1 MIPSAKHCNN
11 LPKNTSTKASTM
23 IRIGAIWLILFTL
36 PLFGQSQD
44 SLKLLSWNI
53 QMLPRGL
60 AKGKAKRAKAIVE
73 ELKRNN
79 YDVVVFQELFYARS
93 RKILSRGL
101 KEAFPHQTPVLNKK
115 TFSLKLNGGVMLFS
129 KYPITDIKQICYTR
143 KSGPD
148 RLSRKGALLAEL
160 ALKEKTIQVVGTHLQ
175 AFGKKEIMY
184 AQYNQLLDE
193 LLNPNERT
201 GVPQIIC
208 GDFNTLKKIPEILPT
223 DLPANFEERIAS
235 YEVMIKTLQAKDGDI
250 HGEQQF
256 TMDRPYNDLCTSRK
270 QYRLLLDYFLIRGN
284 ESQAYIHQR
293 KIIVSKYAWHKNHRD
308 LSDHYGLMAVVK
320 EID

>member
-1 MIPSAKHCNN
+1 
-11 LPKNTSTKASTM
+11 M
-23 IRIGAIWLILFTL
+23 IRIGAIGLILFIL
-36 PLFGQSQD
+36 PFSSQSQD

-60 AKGKAKRAKAIVE
+60 GKGKAKRAKAIVE
-73 ELKRNN
+73 ELKKNK

-101 KEAFPHQTPVLNKK
+101 KETFPHQTAVLNKK
-115 TFSLKLNGGVMLFS
+115 TLSLKLNGGVMAFS
-129 KYPITDIKQICYTR
+129 KYPITSVKQICYAS

-160 ALKEKTIQVVGTHLQ
+160 VIKEKPVQVVGTHLQ

-184 AQYNQLLDE
+184 AQYKQLFDE
-193 LLNPNERT
+193 LLKPNERP

-208 GDFNTLKKIPEILPT
+208 GDFNTLKKVPETLPT

-235 YEVMIKTLQAKDGDI
+235 YEIMIKTLQAKDGDI
-250 HGEQQF
+250 HGENQF

-270 QYRLLLDYFLIRGN
+270 QYRLLLDYFLVRHN
-284 ESQAYIHQR
+284 ESPAFIQQR
-293 KIIVSKYAWHKNHRD
+293 NIIISKYAWHKKHSD
-308 LSDHYGLMAVVK
+308 LSDHYGLTAVVK
-320 EID
+320 GIN